1 MELNEDI
8 VVDIISRLPV
18 RLAVQCKVLSNSFN
32 NKLCEPNISQ
42 SFASR
47 WFRDQNITNLL
58 ICSSSLPSPSPSP
71 SPDEIFNFF
80 RKVASNNP
88 WLRRGQISR
97 TSSLNVSLLASCKGL
112 LLLEFHQFKTFCIF
126 NPVTGLHQ
134 LIPYPEPK
142 HYFSTMDAGVGLAV
156 DHPNSNRYYKLV
168 TVGMLNKLQGYRF
181 RVFSSEEAGVV
192 WREFQLRRRVYTGT
206 SLVGPQP
213 VYAHN
218 CLHWLT
224 SNGNILAFDTK
235 SSTGQATIINHPE
248 VLRHYF
254 KDPTYG
260 IICFMFDAVLGL
272 AGGVLTLLCAFKKT
286 IVIFGYDY
294 ASRNWTASY
303 TLPNVSPDLVGRL
316 GGPAFPI
323 LCFDGGKLF
332 ILGSSQ
338 AAQRPGY
345 LYEYDSGMKTYKKVD
360 EAFDM
365 HNSIFF
371 SWEPTLASI
380 PKTELPP
387 YTVHSK
393 NFPAITATLDEL
405 RCLMANQPQVKRVAG
420 QSETA
425 SPPSQGR
432 EKVSVHSS
440 LSRLHLWDY
449 TGLLLLLFLLFKSP
463 KRLSVEVVGITSLLL
478 ENIKKNAIYTV
489 KYRPGPK
496 GRKYVINY
504 TAGKSCRAA
513 VFAAFADL
521 SCGLELAMVVLGA
534 RVSRGS
540 TVVG

>member
-432 EKVSVHSS
+432 EKSQLCENLIFKGILFRRDQVHIMNV
-440 LSRLHLWDY
+440 LITLL
-449 TGLLLLLFLLFKSP
+449 TG
-463 KRLSVEVVGITSLLL
+463 
-478 ENIKKNAIYTV
+478 
-489 KYRPGPK
+489 PGPK